1 MMTIAWLLEVHA
13 QMGSSMSVSFYEAH
27 QEVSPKAYCG
37 LLRSLSEFVVLN
49 NKLRKCFFRL

>member
-37 LLRSLSEFVVLN
+37 LLRSLT
-49 NKLRKCFFRL
+49 K